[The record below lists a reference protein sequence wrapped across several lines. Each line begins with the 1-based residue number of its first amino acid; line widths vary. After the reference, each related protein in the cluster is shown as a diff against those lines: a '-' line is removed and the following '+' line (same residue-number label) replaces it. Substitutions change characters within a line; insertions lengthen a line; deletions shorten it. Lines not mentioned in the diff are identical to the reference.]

1 MNGRRGKPP
10 TDRLPLMDHIKK
22 HAPLL
27 ITIMLGVFLT
37 LSLSLAWQESTTFD
51 EKAHVGAA
59 YSYVRFG
66 DMRLNPEHPPLL
78 KDLAG
83 IPLLFLNPAF
93 PSESTQWTDG
103 TNEQWSIGERFIHEN
118 DADRIMFWSRFPM
131 ILVALLLGVMIYRWT
146 KELAGTIAGLF
157 ALLLYVADPNVIAHG
172 HYVTTDLGIAAAI
185 FATFPA
191 FLRFLKDTRFRTI
204 VVFGLL
210 LGVAQ
215 LTKFSAILL
224 LPYFGGFIVLYALT
238 RRKPDA
244 IRLSKTTFLL
254 DGLLRSLIRYI
265 GTVAVC
271 FATVWILYY
280 LNTLGADGNKIASD
294 ASVIF
299 AQDNPAS
306 LFARETVI
314 SLSGSVIGK
323 PIAQYLLGA
332 FMVFGRVAGGHTHY
346 FLGAVTNLASPW
358 YFPTVFLL
366 KETIPFLFL
375 LLASSVYTAV
385 RIGKALLRTRA
396 GTTMSIIMR
405 SVQSHTAQYAMF
417 GFVAFYTSISI
428 VGNLNI
434 GFRHLFPILPL
445 IVVLIAKTVTDI
457 IRRQGFQGEYV
468 GRVILGVLSFLI
480 ATIPILAYPSYLS
493 YFNRAAG
500 GPNAGYRFVT
510 DSNYDWGQDMKRL
523 RIFVTEFDS
532 CKTDPTIAICEKY
545 TDILSY
551 PPIETIRTAYF
562 GGADPA
568 FYLGDR
574 YTEWYADWGRRSG
587 WHAISVN
594 IWQESLYRNNPEG
607 KETYQWIV
615 DGGYPL
621 TWHAGDSIF
630 VYYIPPFPEDI

>member
-1 MNGRRGKPP
+1 
-10 TDRLPLMDHIKK
+10 MDHIKK

-27 ITIMLGVFLT
+27 VTIMLGGFFA

-51 EKAHVGAA
+51 EKAHIGAA

-78 KDLAG
+78 KNLAG
-83 IPLLFLNPAF
+83 IPLLFMDLSF
-93 PSESTQWTDG
+93 PVDSAEWKQG
-103 TNEQWSIGERFIHEN
+103 VNEQWKIGDRLIHKNNAEWV
-118 DADRIMFWSRFPM
+118 MFWSRFPM
-131 ILVALLLGVMIYRWT
+131 ILVALLLGAMIYRWT
-146 KELAGTIAGLF
+146 KELAGTVAGLF
-157 ALLLYVADPNVIAHG
+157 ALLLYVADPNIIAHG

-191 FLRFLKDTRFRTI
+191 FLRFLKDTRFRTTA
-204 VVFGLL
+204 VFGLL

-215 LTKFSAILL
+215 LTKFSAVLL
-224 LPYFGGFIVLYALT
+224 LPYFGGFILLYSLT
-238 RRKPDA
+238 RRKPDTV
-244 IRLSKTTFLL
+244 RMSKIAFLL
-254 DGLLRSLIRYI
+254 GGLLRSLIRYAGAI
-265 GTVAVC
+265 VIC
-271 FATVWILYY
+271 FAAVWILYF
-280 LNTLGADGNKIASD
+280 LNTSGADGSRIASD

-323 PIAQYLLGA
+323 PIAQYLLGV

-346 FLGAVTNLASPW
+346 FLGAVTDLASPW

-366 KETIPFLFL
+366 KETIPLLFL
-375 LLASSVYTAV
+375 LLASSVYTAF
-385 RIGKALLRTRA
+385 RIGKAFLGTRS
-396 GTTMSIIMR
+396 GTAYGIITRSIH
-405 SVQSHTAQYAMF
+405 SHTAQYAMF
-417 GFVAFYTSISI
+417 GFIILYTGISI
-428 VGNLNI
+428 AGNLNI
-434 GFRHLFPILPL
+434 GFRHLFPMLPL

-457 IRRQGFQGEYV
+457 VRRQGFQGEHA
-468 GRVILGVLSFLI
+468 GRAVLGVLSFLI
-480 ATIPILAYPSYLS
+480 AAIPILAYPSYLS

-523 RIFVTEFDS
+523 RNFVTEFDS
-532 CKTDPTIAICEKY
+532 CKTNPTMTTCVKY
-545 TDILSY
+545 ADILSY

-568 FYLGDR
+568 SYLGDR

-594 IWQESLYRNNPEG
+594 AWQESLYRDNPEG
-607 KETYQWIV
+607 KETYRWIV

-621 TWHAGDSIF
+621 AWRAGDSIF
-630 VYYIPPFPEDI
+630 VYYIPPFPEDTIPTPSF